1 MSGPSDL
8 PGPPAPMSEAALRGL
23 AAAVQWNPGG
33 AKLLLDIL
41 NTAQECVKHKPDDA
55 YGPLGMM
62 LHGQGWPHAATGA
75 AFPPELLPSCEAFG
89 REWIEPRCSKR
100 ELAAVLKVLLGRL
113 GVPPVKAQAGGWSAT
128 RSAPDTEPDPMA
140 RYFRA
145 V

>member
-62 LHGQGWPHAATGA
+62 L
-75 AFPPELLPSCEAFG
+75 
-89 REWIEPRCSKR
+89 PRAG
-100 ELAAVLKVLLGRL
+100 LAACRHWCSLS
-113 GVPPVKAQAGGWSAT
+113 P
-128 RSAPDTEPDPMA
+128 
-140 RYFRA
+140 
-145 V
+145 